1 MKASSLATSV
11 VTRLKQ
17 PSRRLLI
24 LLVVI
29 VWINAMN
36 FFLFHHR
43 QKTFAYLTN
52 KFNQI
57 NPLNNYDGHAIPK
70 KLVDSLT
77 VKYWLNEE
85 KIVSDPRRI
94 ERHASNYDNRCDA
107 FFKNLYVTSDSKW
120 ALDAPDRFKI
130 DMEYEMPWDDY
141 KRKYEKEVR
150 ERIAKSQNKEPD
162 KVSGDDIH
170 KAIAKVYDGLK
181 DKAKKNEQE
190 MREQLAY
197 GRIFNKCF
205 VTRDEPGKN

>member
-1 MKASSLATSV
+1 MKALLLATLV

-94 ERHASNYDNRCDA
+94 ERHALNYDSL
-107 FFKNLYVTSDSKW
+107 FSKHP
-120 ALDAPDRFKI
+120 L
-130 DMEYEMPWDDY
+130 E
-141 KRKYEKEVR
+141 
-150 ERIAKSQNKEPD
+150 
-162 KVSGDDIH
+162 
-170 KAIAKVYDGLK
+170 
-181 DKAKKNEQE
+181 
-190 MREQLAY
+190 
-197 GRIFNKCF
+197 
-205 VTRDEPGKN
+205 